1 MNTVHLNATD
11 RRHLPSLI
19 EVRKLLEQGNR
30 VEVRFDDG
38 ARPVAY
44 DPKDLPA
51 IRQKIIF
58 SM

>member
-1 MNTVHLNATD
+1 MNTVHLNAVD
-11 RRHLPSLI
+11 RRHMPTLI
-19 EVRKLLEQGNR
+19 EVRKLLEQGSR
-30 VEVRFDDG
+30 VEVRFDNG